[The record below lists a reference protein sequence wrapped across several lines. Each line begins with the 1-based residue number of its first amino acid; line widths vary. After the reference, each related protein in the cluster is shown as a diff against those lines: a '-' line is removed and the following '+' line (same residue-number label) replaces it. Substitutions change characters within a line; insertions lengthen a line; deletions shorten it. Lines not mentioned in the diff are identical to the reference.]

1 MENIRI
7 GLVGAGW
14 MGKAHAISF
23 NNAKLLSKEGI
34 SSPVFEIVADVIEDN
49 VKTIYKDLNFNR
61 WTTNWEEVVTDEKV
75 DLVDIATPNAF
86 HFEIAKMAL
95 ENGKHV
101 YCEKPLTLSY
111 EESKI
116 LADLAKEKGVV
127 NYVGYNNVLNPAN
140 NYVKELIE
148 EGALGEITQFKGM
161 YDQDGLLD
169 PDSPI
174 TWRHI
179 NKFSGSGALGD
190 LGSHLLSISQYL
202 MGNIEKVNAI
212 SKTFI
217 TKRPKNVGSKEM
229 APVENEDVITMIAK
243 YENNALGTI
252 SSSRI
257 AAGRKN
263 NLSYE
268 IQGTKGTVYYSLEA
282 MNEVHV
288 YFTDDAI
295 KDRGFRK
302 VFLNT
307 YHNGYSTFQPADG
320 IAIGYNDIKILEA
333 KKVLN
338 AICNNESIITDFK
351 FAEQMDATIKAI
363 LNSAKNL
370 SWETV

>member
-1 MENIRI
+1 MENIKI

-23 NNAKLLSKEGI
+23 NNAKLLSKEEIGN
-34 SSPVFEIVADVIEDN
+34 PVFEIVADVIEDN
-49 VKTIYKDLNFNR
+49 VKTIYKDMNFNR
-61 WTTNWEEVVTDEKV
+61 WTTDWKEVVTDENV

-101 YCEKPLTLSY
+101 YCEKPLTLSHK
-111 EESKI
+111 ESKI
-116 LADLAKEKGVV
+116 LADLANEKGVI

-148 EGALGEITQFKGM
+148 EGALGEITQFKGT
-161 YDQDGLLD
+161 YDQDSLLD
-169 PDSPI
+169 PNSPI

-212 SKTFI
+212 SETFI
-217 TKRPKNVGSKEM
+217 PKRPKEEGSTEM
-229 APVENEDVITMIAK
+229 AEVENDDVITMIAK

-263 NLSYE
+263 NLGYE

-282 MNEVHV
+282 MNDVHV
-288 YFTDDAI
+288 YFTKDNAR
-295 KDRGFRK
+295 DRGFRK

-320 IAIGYNDIKILEA
+320 IAIGYNDMKILEA
-333 KKVLN
+333 TKVLS
-338 AICNNESIITDFK
+338 AICNNETITTDFR

-370 SWETV
+370 SWENV